1 MMSGMTRRITTSV
14 TVAFAITLVAS
25 AALVTNAAAQT
36 PTPPAAPPAT
46 SSATPATPAK
56 PAAAADVSSLDGILH
71 ALYDVISGPA
81 GQKRDPDRLRSLFAD
96 GARLIPATKTA
107 EGPQHARVLD
117 VDGYINRAFANME
130 KTGFFEKE
138 IARRV
143 DQFGSI
149 AQVFSTYES
158 KRAADDAKPFARGI
172 NSIQVYFDGTRYWII
187 TVLWDAERPDNPLPA
202 KYLESAK

>member
-1 MMSGMTRRITTSV
+1 MMSGMTRRIATPV
-14 TVAFAITLVAS
+14 TVAFALLAS
-25 AALVTNAAAQT
+25 AILVTNVAAQT
-36 PTPPAAPPAT
+36 AAASQPAT
-46 SSATPATPAK
+46 SQSAPAAAPAK
-56 PAAAADVSSLDGILH
+56 PAAPADVSSLDAIIH

-81 GQKRDPDRLRSLFAD
+81 GQKRDADRLKLLFAD

-107 EGPQHARVLD
+107 EGPQRARVID
-117 VDGYINRAFANME
+117 VDGYITRAFANME

-158 KRAADDAKPFARGI
+158 KRAVDDAKPFARGI

-202 KYLESAK
+202 KYLESSK

>member
-1 MMSGMTRRITTSV
+1 MSGMTRR
-14 TVAFAITLVAS
+14 TVKPLTLALALLAS
-25 AALVTNAAAQT
+25 ATLVTNAAAQQPAPTAAAAQT
-36 PTPPAAPPAT
+36 PSAA
-46 SSATPATPAK
+46 
-56 PAAAADVSSLDGILH
+56 PAAAPADVSSIDGILH

-81 GQKRDPDRLRSLFAD
+81 GKKRDPDRLRSLFAE
-96 GARLIPATKTA
+96 GARLIPATKTT

-117 VDGYINRAFANME
+117 VDGYITRAFANME
-130 KTGFFEKE
+130 KQGFFEKE

-158 KRAADDAKPFARGI
+158 RRAVDDAKPFARGI

-187 TVLWDAERPDNPLPA
+187 TVFWDSERPDNPLPA
-202 KYLESAK
+202 KYLESAR